1 MVHIGVKWIFF
12 GVIISAVPIIYSC
25 FNAFVLKG
33 VPWDLE
39 LVIGN
44 GEVFIMT
51 AALCAGGLGELIESG
66 ENQRTWKILSGG
78 ACVLLLLVSASSFA
92 GLAEGSSFDRAA
104 VVVSSLWI
112 YGAAVISTG
121 MSVLLAAA

>member
-1 MVHIGVKWIFF
+1 
-12 GVIISAVPIIYSC
+12 
-25 FNAFVLKG
+25 LKG
-33 VPWDLE
+33 LPWDLE

-44 GEVFIMT
+44 GEVFIIA
-51 AALCAGGLGELIESG
+51 AALCAGGLGELIGSG
-66 ENQRTWKILSGG
+66 ENLRTWKIMSGG

-92 GLAEGSSFDRAA
+92 GLAEGGTFDRSA

-121 MSVLLAAA
+121 VSVLLAAA